1 MRLRI
6 KTITWHPRYRY
17 TIGGLSV
24 NGRRKRLFF
33 ETEAAAQ
40 EELRNLEIKARR
52 QGQAGL
58 DIPDALRAMA
68 IDCAQRLR
76 PHGKTI
82 ADATTFLLHHLAA
95 EQSAHVGA
103 LVDDYL
109 RALERGRLSERHLID
124 VRRRLGRFQEAF
136 TGRPV
141 RTITAR
147 ELEGWLYSLHGNGAD
162 PKAQTLVNWRAALGA
177 FFGWLLRQKLVD
189 FNPVAAVSKPKVV
202 REPPGIWAPEDLE
215 KLLKVAAAEL
225 VPALAVGAFAG
236 LRTAE
241 LLRLSWS
248 EIDLGRHLIEVKAA
262 KAKTA
267 ARRFIPI
274 EPNLRA
280 WLEPHA
286 GSTGPIWPKGWR
298 SFYEATAKLS
308 RELDLKWPE
317 NGLRHSFASYHLA
330 RYENAEKLAGL
341 MGHTNSRV
349 LYAHYRE
356 LVRPDDATRYWE
368 IRP

>member
-68 IDCAQRLR
+68 VDCAQRLR

-162 PKAQTLVNWRAALGA
+162 PKA
-177 FFGWLLRQKLVD
+177 
-189 FNPVAAVSKPKVV
+189 
-202 REPPGIWAPEDLE
+202 
-215 KLLKVAAAEL
+215 
-225 VPALAVGAFAG
+225 
-236 LRTAE
+236 
-241 LLRLSWS
+241 
-248 EIDLGRHLIEVKAA
+248 
-262 KAKTA
+262 
-267 ARRFIPI
+267 
-274 EPNLRA
+274 
-280 WLEPHA
+280 
-286 GSTGPIWPKGWR
+286 
-298 SFYEATAKLS
+298 
-308 RELDLKWPE
+308 
-317 NGLRHSFASYHLA
+317 
-330 RYENAEKLAGL
+330 
-341 MGHTNSRV
+341 
-349 LYAHYRE
+349 
-356 LVRPDDATRYWE
+356 
-368 IRP
+368 